1 MPAFLK
7 KSQNN
12 VTTAELLI
20 NKGLPATSA
29 HPAYYS
35 VFLLMKYLLAHF
47 GPISYS
53 DQEVLTNGKD
63 SHGVL
68 SKEALKFLSANDV
81 ITRNDYF
88 VWYNKLKKMRKRADY
103 TPGVIEEW
111 ELKDNLDIAKKFIKS
126 ADSHFKI
133 Q

>member
-7 KSQNN
+7 KAQNN
-12 VTTAELLI
+12 IATAELLMD
-20 NKGLPATSA
+20 NGLPVTSA

-35 VFLLMKYLLAHF
+35 VFLLMKYLLARF
-47 GPISYS
+47 GSLSYR
-53 DQEVLTNGKD
+53 DQEVLIDRKD

-68 SKEALKFLSANDV
+68 SKEALKLLAANDA

-88 VWYNKLKKMRKRADY
+88 VWYNKLKKMRKQADY
-103 TPGVIEEW
+103 TPHVIEEW
-111 ELKDNLDIAKKFIKS
+111 ELKDNLDTAKTFIKS

-133 Q
+133 

>member
-7 KSQNN
+7 KSRNN

-20 NKGLPATSA
+20 NNGLPVTSA

-35 VFLLMKYLLAHF
+35 VFLLMKYLLARF
-47 GPISYS
+47 GLISYS

-68 SKEALKFLSANDV
+68 SREALKLLAANDA

-88 VWYNKLKKMRKRADY
+88 VWYNKLKKMRKQADY
-103 TPGVIEEW
+103 TPQVLEEW
-111 ELKDNLDIAKKFIKS
+111 ELKDNLDTAKTFIKS

>member
-7 KSQNN
+7 KSRNN

-20 NKGLPATSA
+20 GNGLPVTSA

-35 VFLLMKYLLAHF
+35 VYLLLKYMLAHF
-47 GPISYS
+47 ASISYS
-53 DQEVLTNGKD
+53 DQEALTSKKD
-63 SHGVL
+63 SHGIL
-68 SKEALKFLSANDV
+68 SNEALKFLAANDA

-88 VWYNKLKKMRKRADY
+88 VWYNKLKKMRKQADY
-103 TPGVIEEW
+103 TPNVIEEW
-111 ELKDNLDIAKKFIKS
+111 ELKDNLDIAKMFIKT

-133 Q
+133 